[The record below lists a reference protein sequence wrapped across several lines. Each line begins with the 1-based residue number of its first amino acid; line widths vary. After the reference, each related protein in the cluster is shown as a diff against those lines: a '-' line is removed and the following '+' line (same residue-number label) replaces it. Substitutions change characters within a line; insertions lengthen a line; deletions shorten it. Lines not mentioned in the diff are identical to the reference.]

1 MAVADKRLTF
11 SDCAFWI
18 FALSIALAPVGFGGN
33 RPLPFGLVQA
43 GLALSCIF
51 LLFDRVAMA
60 APRFFARIGWAFAL
74 FGLVILWAWF
84 QTMPFAPASWI
95 NPIWTEAAATLGQ
108 PMQGAISLSPEDSRI
123 GLVRLITYIAAGTLA
138 YFHCQSSA
146 RAKRLVQALWAAGAV
161 ICAYGLITY
170 LFGVDKILWF
180 EKTAYEGDLTA
191 TFVNRN
197 HFAIYAG
204 MIMLCGLALAVQS
217 WRSDI
222 EKNGNVAPKLEF
234 LQNWLAWKGLP
245 QAVLLALIFVCI
257 IFSHSRAGLMLTV
270 AGFGAFAFFYL
281 IYRKAWRL
289 AAAALFCGCV
299 ALALIFVIAP
309 YYSDRFAAL
318 FTDYSSRDRMS
329 VYHLV
334 VQAIRDNP
342 WLGYG
347 LNGFQ
352 PVFRLYQHGMVME
365 FVRAHSDFLE
375 SLLDLGIPA
384 ALMLWLAVAL
394 LLGGLFHG
402 ILSRRRHGSFAAL
415 ALAASVMV
423 LGHALVDFDMQIP
436 GVTLT
441 WAVLLGAG
449 LAQSWRASEKKGLK
463 ETASAKAR
471 KPVKDPKKYYE

>member
-11 SDCAFWI
+11 SDCAFWV
-18 FALSIALAPVGFGGN
+18 FAVSIALAPVGFGGN
-33 RPLPFGLVQA
+33 RPLPFGLVQT

-51 LLFDRVAMA
+51 LLFDRTAMA

-74 FGLVILWAWF
+74 FGLVILWAWY
-84 QTMPFAPASWI
+84 QTMPFVPASWI
-95 NPIWTEAAATLGQ
+95 NPLWSDAATTLGR
-108 PMQGAISLSPEDSRI
+108 PLRGAISISPEDSRV
-123 GLVRLITYIAAGTLA
+123 GLIRLITYVAAGALA
-138 YFHCQSSA
+138 YFHCQRSA
-146 RAKRLVQALWAAGAV
+146 RAQRLVQALWAAGSV

-170 LFGVDKILWF
+170 LLGINKILWF

-191 TFVNRN
+191 VFVNRN

-204 MIMLCGLALAVQS
+204 MIMLCGLALSVQS
-217 WRSDI
+217 WRSAV
-222 EKNGNVAPKLEF
+222 EKNGNVAPKMEF

-245 QAVLLALIFVCI
+245 QVVLLALILVCI

-270 AGFGAFAFFYL
+270 AGFGAFIFFYL

-289 AAAALFCGCV
+289 AAAALFFAFVG
-299 ALALIFVIAP
+299 LTLIFVIAP
-309 YYSDRFAAL
+309 YYSDRFAEL

-329 VYHLV
+329 VYNLV
-334 VQAIRDNP
+334 LQAIRDNP

-347 LNGFQ
+347 IDGFQ

-365 FVRAHSDFLE
+365 FLRAHSDFLE
-375 SLLDLGIPA
+375 SLLDLGIPV

-394 LLGGLFHG
+394 LLSGLVHG
-402 ILSRRRHGSFAAL
+402 ILNRRRHGSFAAL
-415 ALAASVMV
+415 ALAASVMA
-423 LGHALVDFDMQIP
+423 LGHALVDFDLQIP

-449 LAQSWRASEKKGLK
+449 LAQSWRASEKKGIVEPAAPKRNL
-463 ETASAKAR
+463 AKSY
-471 KPVKDPKKYYE
+471 KKYYE